1 VWQRLVSDHVI
12 VDDDAQVTCGMH
24 GVSLHV
30 LAVVLTVLSA
40 SWRMPHPCCFV
51 SIAAVGPRLGPVGL
65 RFVVVVAAAAAAV
78 ILLQPFGVEAPRDL
92 AP

>member
-1 VWQRLVSDHVI
+1 
-12 VDDDAQVTCGMH
+12 
-24 GVSLHV
+24 
-30 LAVVLTVLSA
+30 
-40 SWRMPHPCCFV
+40 MPHPCCFV

-65 RFVVVVAAAAAAV
+65 RFVVVVVVAAAAAV